1 MLYEEFLVITA
12 RNILI
17 KSFDKTTYKKESL
30 DFILYGKMN
39 ELAISVETCLIT
51 AQYLC
56 EFIIK

>member
-30 DFILYGKMN
+30 HFILYGKMN

>member
-39 ELAISVETCLIT
+39 EFAISVETCLIT

>member
-17 KSFDKTTYKKESL
+17 KSFDKTKSL
-30 DFILYGKMN
+30 DLILYGKMN